1 MASSSMNPK
10 VSQLS
15 VVDAA
20 LKFTLSGVNVSIANA
35 LRRIILS
42 EIPTLVFRTTPHDKN
57 LATFEI
63 NTSRMNNELIKQ
75 RLSCIPIHITDVNFE
90 FQDYILEVDKK
101 NESDMIQFVTTED
114 FKIKHV
120 STDSYLTDAQT
131 KIIFPPDMITGDYI
145 DFVRLRPRI
154 SDDIPGEHLKLS
166 CKLDIGTASQDNAFN
181 VVSTCAYGNTA
192 DPSKVRDAWLEKEA
206 ELKKTGMTA
215 EELEFAK
222 KDWHFIDGKRIFV
235 EDSFDFTIE
244 SVGPFPNMSIM
255 HKAVEIMITKLTKF
269 KDTIQSEQDIIV
281 ASESTIP
288 NCYDITLNNEGYTL
302 GKVIEYIIYSN
313 YYGKAVT
320 YCGFRKPHPH
330 IDSSM
335 IRIAFKEP
343 TDRISTVSY
352 FTSAA
357 NEAIVC
363 YQKLLPVFDGGSA
376 HL

>member
-1 MASSSMNPK
+1 MANPK

-57 LATFEI
+57 LATFVI
-63 NTSRMNNELIKQ
+63 NTSRLNNELIKQ

-90 FQDYILEVDKK
+90 FQDYILEVDVK
-101 NESDMIQFVTTED
+101 NESDMIQFITTAD

-131 KIIFPPDMITGDYI
+131 KVIFPPDIITGDYI

-166 CKLDIGTASQDNAFN
+166 CKFDIGTAAQDNAFN
-181 VVSTCAYGNTA
+181 VVSTAAYGNTP
-192 DPSKVRDAWLEKEA
+192 DPAKVIDAWAAKEA
-206 ELKKTGMTA
+206 ELKKTDVTA

-222 KDWHFIDGKRIFV
+222 KDWHFIDGKRHFL

-244 SVGPFPNMSIM
+244 SVGPFSNMSII
-255 HKAVEIMITKLTKF
+255 HKAIEIMITKLNKF
-269 KDTIQSEQDIIV
+269 KETIQSEQDIIIP
-281 ASESTIP
+281 SESTIP
-288 NCYDITLNNEGYTL
+288 YCYDVTLNNEGYTL

-330 IDSSM
+330 IDNSV
-335 IRIAFKEP
+335 IRIAFKEQ
-343 TDRISTVSY
+343 TDRISATSY
-352 FTSAA
+352 FSNAA
-357 NEAIVC
+357 NEAITC
-363 YQKLLPVFDGGSA
+363 YRKLLLVFEGGSA
-376 HL
+376 E